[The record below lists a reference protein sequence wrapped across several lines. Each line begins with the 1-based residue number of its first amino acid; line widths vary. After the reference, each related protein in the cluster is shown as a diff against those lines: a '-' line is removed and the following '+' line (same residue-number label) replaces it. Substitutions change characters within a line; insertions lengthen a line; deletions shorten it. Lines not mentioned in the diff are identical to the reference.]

1 MLNLYVDSAE
11 REVAEPLLRQGLF
24 AGVTTNPTLL
34 ERAGLRWA
42 DLPGLV
48 DWALAAGARTVFLQ
62 SWGQTSSELVER
74 GTALHALSPE
84 VVVKVPATGP
94 GVQAA
99 CSLVEAEVP
108 VLVTAVYARY
118 QAVAALA
125 AGADFIAPY
134 LGRMDDAGLDG
145 LDEIRAMQQAVA
157 ATGSTTRIL
166 AASVRT
172 PLQVLQLAEA
182 GVSDVTLS
190 PAAWDAFFANELTA
204 AAVAAFDEAAESLQG
219 ANSRSRPHHTPGEE

>member
-11 REVAEPLLRQGLF
+11 REVAEPLLRQGVF
-24 AGVTTNPTLL
+24 AGLTTNPTLL
-34 ERAGLRWA
+34 ERAGLRWG
-42 DLPGLV
+42 DLPSLV
-48 DWALAAGARTVFLQ
+48 EWALEAGARSVFLQ
-62 SWGQTSSELVER
+62 TWGQSSSELVER
-74 GTALHALSPE
+74 GTALHALAPE

-94 GVQAA
+94 GIEAA
-99 CSLVEAEVP
+99 RTLVAAEVP

-118 QAVAALA
+118 QAVGALA
-125 AGADFIAPY
+125 AGAQFIAPY

-145 LDEIRAMQQAVA
+145 LDEVRAMQRAVD
-157 ATGSTTRIL
+157 ATRSTTRIL

-172 PLQVLQLAEA
+172 PSQALLLAEE

-204 AAVAAFDEAAESLQG
+204 AAVAAFDEAAASL
-219 ANSRSRPHHTPGEE
+219 